1 MIDFIK
7 KILRKYIKDS
17 QYKKNVM
24 VMVSGR
30 IIAQII
36 PIVLTP
42 LLTRIYSPGEF
53 GIFGVYSTIIA
64 IVALISNG
72 RYSLSIIL
80 PKEDGQA
87 KRLFLL
93 SSIFTIICTIL
104 FGILATIFGKE
115 IFNYLEI
122 PLLSEYIII
131 LLLNI
136 LFIGLYEP
144 LYYLTLR
151 TKQYKILTTNIV
163 IQALILVF
171 TRISLGYLGYT
182 ETGLIISYLVGYS
195 LSYLLLL
202 ARLKIPIFRLVKEFK
217 IKDYTELIKR
227 YSRFPK
233 FSLPADIL
241 SMLANYSP
249 NILLNKIFGSVST
262 GYYSMS
268 DKILGS
274 PVWFI
279 TSSVGDVFKQEA
291 SEQLR
296 TKNSCFD
303 VFIKTSRTMFLL
315 GLVPFLLIAI
325 VAPLVIPFVLGP
337 NWEPVGDLI
346 RIFSL
351 MYFLRFIVNPVS
363 HIIYIVN
370 KQNYNI
376 FFQGINLFTTIISFA
391 LGFYFKDLYLCL
403 ITFSILSSIS
413 YIIVF
418 LYSYKFA
425 RESRYE
431 EYN

>member
-7 KILRKYIKDS
+7 NIIKKYIKNS
-17 QYKKNVM
+17 QYKRNVM

-30 IIAQII
+30 IVAQVI
-36 PIVLTP
+36 PILLTP

-64 IVALISNG
+64 IVAMVSNG

-80 PKEDGQA
+80 PKEDEQA

-93 SSIFTIICTIL
+93 SSIFTIICTIF
-104 FGILATIFGKE
+104 FGILAITFGKE
-115 IFNYLEI
+115 IFDYLEI

-171 TRISLGYLGYT
+171 TRITLGYLGYT
-182 ETGLIISYLVGYS
+182 ETGLIVSYLVGYS
-195 LSYLLLL
+195 LSYILLLI
-202 ARLKIPIFRLVKEFK
+202 RLKIPVFRLIKEFK
-217 IKDYTELIKR
+217 IKDYMGLIRR

-303 VFIKTSRTMFLL
+303 VFIKTFKTMFLL
-315 GLVPFLLIAI
+315 GIVPFLLIAI
-325 VAPLVIPFVLGP
+325 VSPLVIPFVLGP
-337 NWEPVGDLI
+337 NWQPVGDLI

-376 FFQGINLFTTIISFA
+376 FFQGLNLFTTIISFA
-391 LGFYFKDLYLCL
+391 LGFYFQDLYLCF
-403 ITFSILSSIS
+403 ITFSVLSSIS

-425 RESRYE
+425 RESKYE